1 MYNPPMSDSPLSWH
15 FGLMAEYWSEFVKDT
30 PQLPFLRAAI
40 EQYGR
45 PVLDVGCGTGRL
57 LLPLLREGVEIDG
70 VDLSAD
76 MLSHCRRKAASEGL
90 STNLY
95 TQPMHAYSLPRKYRT
110 IYMID
115 SFGLG
120 GSRQYD
126 LQALQRAYDHLEDGG
141 ALLVNIYASYNDP
154 GDWRMWLKEYRD
166 KLPANWMEQPDIE
179 HTSDGGEIRSWFRTL
194 RVDPLEQYKLMEVRL
209 EKWMHGQR
217 VDEARYSLRENVYC
231 QSEVLLMLQLAGFGE
246 VTVSGD
252 YTGEPATSEHKDLI
266 FTAVRG

>member
-1 MYNPPMSDSPLSWH
+1 MSDSPLSWH
-15 FGLMAEYWSEFVKDT
+15 FGLMAEYWAEFVKDT

-40 EQYGR
+40 QQFGQ

-76 MLSHCRRKAASEGL
+76 MLAHCRRKAASEGL
-90 STNLY
+90 SADLY
-95 TQPMHAYSLPRKYRT
+95 AQPMHAYSLPRKYRT

-120 GSRQYD
+120 GSRRND
-126 LQALQRAYDHLEDGG
+126 LQALQCAHDHLEDGG

-154 GDWRMWLKEYRD
+154 EDWRKWLKEYRD
-166 KLPANWMEQPDIE
+166 KLPENWMEQPYID

-209 EKWMHGQR
+209 EKWMQGQR
-217 VDEARYSLRENVYC
+217 VAEAQYTLRENVYN
-231 QSEVLLMLQLAGFGE
+231 QSEVLLMLQMAGFRE
-246 VTVSGD
+246 ITVSGD
-252 YTGEPATSEHKDLI
+252 YTGEPANTEHNDLV
-266 FTAVRG
+266 FTAVRSNHG